1 MPLVNGKVVLD
12 YARRNHF
19 AVGSFNAD
27 NMEVMQAIIETARE
41 ERAPVILQLS
51 PKNIAYA
58 SMAMIVGM
66 VKIAAT
72 QADIPVV
79 LHLDH
84 GIGFEQNLQ
93 CLCEGFTSLMFDGSK
108 YPYEENVA
116 KTAKIAEIAHI
127 AGVPLEAELGQVLQT
142 GATPEQVVAAMT
154 DPDQALDFV
163 KRTGID
169 ALAVAV
175 GSIHQMRGRE
185 ADLDIARIRA
195 IYKRVGIPLVLH
207 GASGVKHECLAD
219 AIEGGVTK
227 INVATF
233 IKEGFIAQLRK
244 MMAAMPDEV
253 DVRTLFGPAREA
265 AKENVREKIR
275 VFGASNRI
283 AINGAFV
290 DQAAQFSVG
299 QKFIEGNPLSA
310 VE

>member
-1 MPLVNGKVVLD
+1 MERINMPLVNGKVMLD
-12 YARRNHF
+12 FARRNHF

-27 NMEVMQAIIETARE
+27 NMEMMLAIIETAEE

-51 PKNIAYA
+51 PKNISYT

-66 VKIAAT
+66 AKIAAA
-72 QADIPVV
+72 QVNIPVV

-84 GIGFEQNLQ
+84 GIDFEQNLQ

-127 AGVPLEAELGQVLQT
+127 AGVPLEAELGQVLQN
-142 GATPEQVVAAMT
+142 GATPEQVAAMMT

-163 KRTGID
+163 KRTGCD

-185 ADLDIARIRA
+185 ADLDIPRIRA
-195 IYKRVGIPLVLH
+195 IYGRVGIPLVLH

-227 INVATF
+227 INVATY
-233 IKEGFIAQLRK
+233 IKEGFVVQLRK
-244 MMAAMPDEV
+244 EMADRPDEV
-253 DVRTLFGPAREA
+253 DIRTLFGPARDA

-283 AINGAFV
+283 SSSGAFV
-290 DQAAQFSVG
+290 DRATQHPVTR
-299 QKFIEGNPLSA
+299 
-310 VE
+310 